1 MEKMRIQT
9 KHQRIIPLIRVLM
22 VCGLLLGL
30 IGTAPAESIS
40 LPSAGVSRFVTIEVD
55 YTIYEWWLLSWKT
68 SEVVCQVYT
77 EHDSWPDS
85 SEVLYYCG
93 STIQKQWLN
102 THACLFDDNIT
113 NSQDCNGLYL
123 HQASITPSKRKVEI
137 SLPSTT
143 SAVQSSG
150 GPRTSGWLPSSA

>member
-9 KHQRIIPLIRVLM
+9 KHQRMIPLIRVLM

-68 SEVVCQVYT
+68 SQNPGGKYR
-77 EHDSWPDS
+77 
-85 SEVLYYCG
+85 
-93 STIQKQWLN
+93 WL
-102 THACLFDDNIT
+102 
-113 NSQDCNGLYL
+113 
-123 HQASITPSKRKVEI
+123 
-137 SLPSTT
+137 
-143 SAVQSSG
+143 
-150 GPRTSGWLPSSA
+150 W